1 MVELEIQILSDRR
14 EGLLVE
20 LGRLVVASGFTL
32 QRQRV
37 YQDSQGAWLVMNV
50 RGSAEQQL
58 ALEEKLA
65 THNRVLSFEASLM
78 EEGSATHTTAPT
90 SPHAAAATPPPALSS
105 PPSNV
110 APDVRRVE
118 SMLPQLARDYPKI
131 FPWLLAMQHEVT
143 AEAREASLL
152 LAGRRTGSG
161 SSSATTRLAAS
172 LVWPTRS
179 NESPCRP
186 CGHWSRS
193 IIAIDNWLSRTVLCV
208 RQVDVRA
215 ASFSVAIWKACW
227 VHPWRRRRYSC
238 AIFIAAAAAWAI
250 ACSKSRI
257 NHAVKKYVVCVSHG
271 WPPRSRHD
279 TCLDAWRRESTDG
292 YFPGM
297 LSKVRTVIAG

>member
-65 THNRVLSFEASLM
+65 THNRVLSFEAALM

-90 SPHAAAATPPPALSS
+90 SPHASAATPPPALSS

-152 LAGRRTGSG
+152 LAGRRTGLWVFKRDYEIGGKLGLADTIKRIAVPAMRTLVTVDHRDRQLVIQNSPLCSPGGRSG
-161 SSSATTRLAAS
+161 
-172 LVWPTRS
+172 
-179 NESPCRP
+179 CKF
-186 CGHWSRS
+186 
-193 IIAIDNWLSRTVLCV
+193 
-208 RQVDVRA
+208 
-215 ASFSVAIWKACW
+215 FS
-227 VHPWRRRRYSC
+227 
-238 AIFIAAAAAWAI
+238 
-250 ACSKSRI
+250 
-257 NHAVKKYVVCVSHG
+257 
-271 WPPRSRHD
+271 
-279 TCLDAWRRESTDG
+279 G
-292 YFPGM
+292 YLEGM
-297 LSKVRTVIAG
+297 LGASMAPQTVFVRNLHCRSSGMGDCVLEISH